1 MALTPLDRT
10 LIQRCLNHDPGAWND
25 FVDRY
30 LGLIYHVVH
39 HTAHLRSVPLR
50 PEDVEDLAAE
60 VLLRIVSGDYHVLRQ
75 FQGRSSLASYLTVI
89 VRRICVHEL
98 ARMAAASQ
106 LRRPGEPE
114 KVAQAETRR
123 DVEPGLDILEEVHQ
137 LLIRLPRRARE
148 IVRLFYLEGRSY
160 EEISTKLHVPVN
172 SIGPILSRAKQMLR
186 QNMQARAKGGRVAQ
200 AQVAQGQAQGAQA
213 QAAKTNGAKQK
224 TPS

>member
-10 LIQRCLNHDPGAWND
+10 LLQRCLNHDAGAWND

-60 VLLRIVSGDYHVLRQ
+60 VLLRIVSGDYRVLRQ
-75 FQGRSSLASYLTVI
+75 FQGRSSLASYLTVVI
-89 VRRICVHEL
+89 RRICVHEL
-98 ARMAAASQ
+98 ARMAAAGQ
-106 LRRPGEPE
+106 LRKPGER
-114 KVAQAETRR
+114 QLAEAENRR
-123 DVEPGLDILEEVHQ
+123 DVEPGIDILEEVHQ
-137 LLIRLPRRARE
+137 LLLRLPRRARE
-148 IVRLFYLEGRSY
+148 VVRLFYLEGRSY

-186 QNMQARAKGGRVAQ
+186 QNMQARAK
-200 AQVAQGQAQGAQA
+200 
-213 QAAKTNGAKQK
+213 AAKPASSAKLK
-224 TPS
+224 TSS